1 MAGFVANGVW
11 SFNGGGEVGWSMK
24 SWTRGMPPPR
34 VCGRA
39 WDAVR
44 TSRCRAAE
52 EVMMAVEKAGAAASA
67 SAAAAASIVESSG
80 GTTKSS
86 SPATESATVAENGD
100 IGPDSTVRAYVR
112 SPDETLAPMNDESAE
127 MAHNVRRVDVGGVS
141 SDRRALLRHASSS
154 TRAVHGGERAKGGKK
169 ARAVL
174 DAITTPVVQSAT
186 FTFRNSRE
194 CIEYNEG
201 NYASFE
207 YGRYGN
213 PTSRAAEEKL
223 MLLEGAEDA
232 LVSASGMNSV
242 TTMLLAL
249 LPANGHVV
257 VTTDCYRRTRQFV
270 QTLLPKMGITCTV
283 LDPSDVDGLKK
294 VLASRGADLYF
305 SESPTNPMVRV
316 VDVPAVAALCN
327 KYNTICCIDT
337 TFATAYNYRPIE
349 HGADLVLHS
358 GTKYLAGH
366 NDVICGALAGNA
378 NLIAKVRALHGVL
391 GGVIDPHSAYLLLRG
406 MKTLPLRLSAQN
418 RNAETLAKFLS
429 AHPKISRVHYPTV
442 PGHPDY
448 DVAKGQLDAG
458 ARGFGGVL
466 SFELKGDGDAWST
479 ATFEAANRFVDAL
492 RIPYIGPS
500 LGGVESLVEQ
510 VCIMGYYDQP
520 LETRQRLGI
529 TNGFIRF
536 ACGVEDTDDVIADV
550 TAALEAV

>member
-1 MAGFVANGVW
+1 MAAFVAGAGIGRCRV
-11 SFNGGGEVGWSMK
+11 GGGSVGWSMK

-34 VCGRA
+34 AGGARA
-39 WDAVR
+39 RRVVLAMMAPDAAKTVEIMA
-44 TSRCRAAE
+44 AAE
-52 EVMMAVEKAGAAASA
+52 MAEREG
-67 SAAAAASIVESSG
+67 EQL
-80 GTTKSS
+80 
-86 SPATESATVAENGD
+86 
-100 IGPDSTVRAYVR
+100 GPDATVRAYVR
-112 SPDETLAPMNDESAE
+112 APDEKMASMNDESAE
-127 MAHNVRRVDVGGVS
+127 MAYNVLRVDPGGVS
-141 SDRRALLRHASSS
+141 EERRALLRDAASS
-154 TRAVHGGERAKGGKK
+154 TRAVHGGERPKGGKK

-213 PTSRAAEEKL
+213 PTTRAAEEKL
-223 MLLEGAEDA
+223 MLLEGADDA
-232 LVSASGMNSV
+232 LLSSSGMNAV

-249 LPANGHVV
+249 LPAGGHIV

-283 LDPSDVDGLKK
+283 LDPADVNALEK
-294 VLASRGADLYF
+294 VLAERGADLYF

-316 VDVPAVAALCN
+316 VDVPAVAALCA

-349 HGADLVLHS
+349 HGAHLVLHS

-366 NDVICGALAGNA
+366 NDVICGALAGDA
-378 NLIAKVRALHGVL
+378 HLIAQVRALHGVL
-391 GGVIDPHSAYLLLRG
+391 GGVLDPHSAYLLLRG
-406 MKTLPLRLSAQN
+406 MKTLSLRLAAQN
-418 RNAETLAKFLS
+418 RNAEALARFLE
-429 AHPKISRVHYPTV
+429 AHPKVSRVHYPTIA
-442 PGHPDY
+442 GHPDY
-448 DVAKGQLDAG
+448 KIAQQQLADG

-466 SFELKGDGDAWST
+466 SFELAGDGNPWST

-529 TNGFIRF
+529 SNGFIRF
-536 ACGVEDTDDVIADV
+536 ACGIEDSDDVIADV
-550 TAALEAV
+550 ANALDAA